1 MPGDERHEDTTEA
14 KPRPVCY
21 AKASVNVVGSAT
33 PPIEVARRPLRVGSC
48 PQSNDLVI
56 ADATVSRRHCELA
69 ATERGIHVR
78 DLDSTNGVFAAGVR
92 IYDAVF
98 SATADLQVG
107 SKLLRLVLDPRGTEA
122 ASAARFGSLIGRSPR
137 MRALYADLER
147 VAMSGDPVLIEGE
160 TGSGKELVAR
170 SLHDASP
177 FAAGPYV
184 VFNAGA
190 TSSLTDDEL
199 FGHVRGAFA
208 NAHQDRPGVFEEAHG
223 GTLFIDELG
232 ELPLDMQPKL
242 LRVLQDGKVRRLGS
256 NVVKQCKFRLIAATN
271 RDLAREVHAGRFRGD
286 LLSRVEGHLVQ
297 VPPLR
302 ERMEDLDQLVE
313 FFLSQLDP
321 PLSSSAV
328 DPDTWAML
336 RRHRWPGNIR
346 ELRNVVRRF
355 AVTPERLFPR
365 ASSVEAP
372 APCRYTT
379 SSGALKPLSIA
390 RREAAEEFEREYLK
404 ELMFRVKGN
413 RDRTVARGDAQRAG
427 EIAQVS
433 RQMVQRLLKE
443 HWGGAIIP
451 EEGEERG

>member
-1 MPGDERHEDTTEA
+1 MPDDDRAEDRTTA
-14 KPRPVCY
+14 KPRPVYY
-21 AKASVNVVGSAT
+21 ARAHVHVVGSAE
-33 PPIEVARRPLRVGSC
+33 PAREVARRPLRVGSC

-78 DLDSTNGVFAAGVR
+78 DVDSTNGVFASGVR

-98 SATADLQVG
+98 SANADLQVG
-107 SKLLRLVLDPRGTEA
+107 SKSLRLVLDPGGTEE

-137 MRALYADLER
+137 MRSLYAQLER
-147 VAMSGDPVLIEGE
+147 VARSGDPVLIEGE

-170 SLHDASP
+170 CLHDSSP

-190 TSSLTDDEL
+190 INNLVDDEL

-208 NAHQDRPGVFEEAHG
+208 NAHQDRPGVFEEANG

-232 ELPLDMQPKL
+232 ELPLEAQPKL

-256 NVVKQCKFRLIAATN
+256 NVVKQCEFRLIAATN
-271 RDLAREVHAGRFRGD
+271 RDLAREVEAGRFRGD
-286 LLSRVEGHLVQ
+286 LLNRVEGHLLQ

-302 ERMEDLDQLVE
+302 ERMEDLDRLVE
-313 FFLSQLDP
+313 HFLSQLDP
-321 PLSSSAV
+321 PLPSSAV

-336 RRHRWPGNIR
+336 RRHRWPGNVR

-355 AVTPERLFPR
+355 AITPERLFPR
-365 ASSVEAP
+365 SASVEAP
-372 APCRYTT
+372 PPRSFT
-379 SSGALKPLSIA
+379 SSRELKPLNSA
-390 RREAAEEFEREYLK
+390 RREANEAFERDYLE
-404 ELMFRVKGN
+404 ELWFRLKGN
-413 RDRTVARGDAQRAG
+413 RDRTIARGDAERAG
-427 EIAQVS
+427 ALAQVS
-433 RQMVQRLLKE
+433 RQLIQRLLKK
-443 HWGGAIIP
+443 HWGGVVIP
-451 EEGEERG
+451 EEGEERV